1 MPEDTGFDIYY
12 GLLPTGIFILTAEGR
27 FRYIN
32 PYAAQLLGVQA
43 GALEGRHWETCFRFQ
58 ALPPLPGAGASFEAI
73 ALATTDMAQSRSVAI
88 HMAPVNDENGIT
100 GYRGVLTASPDADAR
115 QKKLQQDLHIFRSV
129 FESTSASIF
138 SFDTQLNYTSFNNAH
153 RQAVLLG
160 KGIEIKIGDNYMAIA
175 GNDAEKTQAIFDRV
189 MAGETVETV
198 EEYGAPGLRRAAFSM
213 ICNPVFDEA
222 GKITGMTVFCQDV
235 SEKMRLEK
243 ENQDKTQLLKSV
255 LSNLPIVLY
264 KVDDGNRITLSTGAG
279 LKAMDLA
286 DGELEGRDLTDIM
299 PEAVEFHERARK
311 GAVVQYVCDG
321 NCFGREL
328 YFQNI
333 LFADERIPGTVI
345 GMALNIT
352 EQKRAEKEKEGEAH
366 LLNGLLQNLP
376 VIAYEIDRNGIITRA
391 LGAGLS
397 ALGFRDHELV
407 GKSTFELFPTAA
419 DQVQAAQNGKLKS
432 FTTRLEVRGK
442 PLFFQNHVFPHPYQE
457 GSIIGFAL
465 DITSQAT
472 AQQELQKLQ
481 EELERT
487 IDLLDTSQQI
497 SSTGGWEYD
506 VEKDVVY
513 RTRHMKLLLGL
524 ENEETSLQAAA
535 LLYEE
540 EYQEAVVQAM
550 RKAVDHQ
557 ESYVLE
563 MRPKGTNRWFRSIGI
578 PVVENG
584 KTIRVRGA
592 VTDITE
598 RKLAETEL
606 VRARL
611 AAEAAA
617 LAKQQFL
624 SNMSHEIRTPLNAI
638 IGMTHLLLEN
648 HPKPEQEEHLKV
660 LKFSSEYLHNLI
672 NDILDFNKIE
682 SGKITLEQIDFDFSE
697 LMRNIRQTHRV
708 RAEDKGLLFR
718 VDLGPDLPQMV
729 NGDPMRLS
737 QILNNLISNAIK
749 FTHQG
754 GVTVSVSLYSQG
766 TDKAELDFRVTD
778 TGIGIDPALKEFIFE
793 SFTQASADTT
803 RIFGGTGLGLAIT
816 KQLLLLMGSTIS
828 VETTPG
834 SGSRFSFRLLLT
846 LGKAAPA
853 VMHFSRVPES
863 PDTLAGCRVLL
874 VEDNRVNAFMAGKF
888 LQKWGVEADYAVNG
902 VEAVEKVQQ
911 KNYDLILMD
920 LQMPLMD
927 GYTATRRIRM
937 LPDIR
942 YRLLPI
948 IALSASALPEIRDKV
963 RLAGMTDCVAK
974 PFHPEELY
982 RVLVKYI

>member
-1 MPEDTGFDIYY
+1 MPEDTRFDLYY
-12 GLLPTGIFILTAEGR
+12 GLLPTGIFILTADGR
-27 FRYIN
+27 FCYIN
-32 PYAAQLLGVQA
+32 PHAALLLGMEA
-43 GALEGRHWETCFRFQ
+43 GAGRGQHWETCFHFNTPPQ
-58 ALPPLPGAGASFEAI
+58 LPAAGKTFVANARV
-73 ALATTDMAQSRSVAI
+73 TTAAAQNRQVTVQVVAVSEEDGST
-88 HMAPVNDENGIT
+88 A
-100 GYRGVLTASPDADAR
+100 YRGVLTAYTDADAI
-115 QKKLQQDLHIFRSV
+115 QKKQRQDLQIFRSV
-129 FESTSASIF
+129 FESTSAGIF
-138 SFDTQLNYTSFNNAH
+138 SFDTQLNYTFFNNAH
-153 RQAVLLG
+153 RQAVLEG
-160 KGIEIKIGDNYMAIA
+160 KGIEIKIGDNYMTLA
-175 GNDAEKTQAIFDRV
+175 GDDAAKTQAIFDRV
-189 MAGETVETV
+189 MAGETVEAI
-198 EEYGAPGLRRAAFSM
+198 EEYGTPGLRRAVFSM
-213 ICNPVFDEA
+213 ICNPVFDDA

-235 SEKMRLEK
+235 SEKMRLERAH
-243 ENQDKTQLLKSV
+243 EDKTQLLKSV

-264 KVDDGNRITLSTGAG
+264 KVDGNNRITLSTGAG
-279 LKAMDLA
+279 LKAMGLA
-286 DGELEGRDLTDIM
+286 DGELEGRELTEVM
-299 PEAVEFHERARK
+299 PGEAEFHERARK
-311 GAVVQYVCDG
+311 GAVVQYVGDG
-321 NCFGREL
+321 NCFGSGL

-333 LFADERIPGTVI
+333 LFADERIPGAVI
-345 GMALNIT
+345 GMALDIT
-352 EQKRAEKEKEGEAH
+352 EQKRAEKEKEGGAH
-366 LLNGLLQNLP
+366 LLNGLLRNLP
-376 VIAYEIDRNGIITRA
+376 VIVYEIDPDGMITRA
-391 LGAGLS
+391 LGAGLK

-407 GKSTFELFPTAA
+407 GKSTFELFPAAA
-419 DQVQAAQNGKLKS
+419 DQVRAAQHGTLKS
-432 FTTRLEVRGK
+432 FTTRLEAGGK
-442 PLFFQNHVFPHPYQE
+442 PLYFQNNVFPDPYHE
-457 GSIIGFAL
+457 GRIIGFAL
-465 DITSQAT
+465 DITPQAT

-497 SSTGGWEYD
+497 SNTGGWEYD
-506 VEKDVVY
+506 VAKDVVY

-535 LLYEE
+535 LLYED
-540 EYQEAVVQAM
+540 EYQEAVVQSM
-550 RKAVDHQ
+550 RRAVDHQ

-563 MRPKGTNRWFRSIGI
+563 MRPRGTNRWFRSIGI

-598 RKLAETEL
+598 RKLAEAEL

-648 HPKPEQEEHLKV
+648 DPKPEQEEHLKV

-708 RAEDKGLLFR
+708 RAEEKGLLFR

-737 QILNNLISNAIK
+737 QILNNLISNAVK

-754 GVTVSVSLYSQG
+754 GVTVSVSLYRQEAG
-766 TDKAELDFRVTD
+766 ETELDFQVTD
-778 TGIGIDPALKEFIFE
+778 TGIGIDPALKDYIFE

-816 KQLLLLMGSTIS
+816 KQLLLLMGSAIS

-834 SGSRFSFRLLLT
+834 SGSCFSFRLRLR
-846 LGKAAPA
+846 LGKAIPA
-853 VMHFSRVPES
+853 AAFSRVPEAR
-863 PDTLAGCRVLL
+863 DTLAGCRVLL

-888 LQKWGVEADYAVNG
+888 LQKWGVAVDDVVNG

-911 KNYDLILMD
+911 ENYDLVLMD

-937 LPDIR
+937 LPDPR